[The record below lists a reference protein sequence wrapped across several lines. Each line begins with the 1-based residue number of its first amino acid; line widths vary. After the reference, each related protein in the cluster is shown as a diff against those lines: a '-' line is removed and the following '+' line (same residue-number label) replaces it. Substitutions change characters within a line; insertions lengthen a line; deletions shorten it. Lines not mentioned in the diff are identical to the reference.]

1 MTEIAATSI
10 APHQTPGKRNMASA
24 AFAELRQARLEGRA
38 PAGSD
43 LTFDDLVDT
52 LNPLQHIPVV
62 SEIYRHVT
70 GDRISP
76 PARVAGG
83 TLYGGPIGGVAA
95 VMSLAISGNEDMGA
109 GDALLASL
117 LGTGNNAAPETLTA
131 KAEKPAP
138 AEEAA
143 RSAAQEAPLTTASVL
158 PQRPAEAPARPAAT
172 TAAAPAAPMAKLSP
186 EAFDALLNSF
196 ADPAALRDAT
206 ANLLDADEDEAVLL
220 SSPATGPSPADAGL
234 VMAMQQAMD
243 KYEALQKG
251 R

>member
-1 MTEIAATSI
+1 MTEIAATTI
-10 APHQTPGKRNMASA
+10 ALHQTPGKRNMASA

-70 GDRISP
+70 GDRIGA

-83 TLYGGPIGGVAA
+83 TLYGGAIGAVAS
-95 VMSLAISGNEDMGA
+95 VLSLAISGNEEMGA
-109 GDALLASL
+109 GDVLLASL
-117 LGTGNNAAPETLTA
+117 IGGDSEAAPQTLTA
-131 KAEKPAP
+131 SAENPAT
-138 AEEAA
+138 AEDASHAA
-143 RSAAQEAPLTTASVL
+143 APDAPLTTASIAA
-158 PQRPAEAPARPAAT
+158 QRPADAPARPAAP
-172 TAAAPAAPMAKLSP
+172 APQAPMAKLSP

-206 ANLLDADEDEAVLL
+206 ASLLDADEDEAVLL
-220 SSPATGPSPADAGL
+220 SSPAAGPSPADAGL

-243 KYEALQKG
+243 KYEALQKT

>member
-10 APHQTPGKRNMASA
+10 ALHQTPGKRNMASA

-38 PAGSD
+38 PAGRD
-43 LTFDDLVDT
+43 LTFGDLVDT

-70 GDRISP
+70 GDLISP

-117 LGTGNNAAPETLTA
+117 LGTGNNAAQETLTA
-131 KAEKPAP
+131 SAEKPAS
-138 AEEAA
+138 AEEVA

-158 PQRPAEAPARPAAT
+158 PQRPAEAPARPAA

-206 ANLLDADEDEAVLL
+206 ANLLDADKDEAVLL